1 MEREVSEGLHIRL
14 ISRISVQES
23 SPRWAMTEL
32 TLPPHAMK
40 LLVAH
45 WQKIG

>member
-1 MEREVSEGLHIRL
+1 M
-14 ISRISVQES
+14 SRISIQES
-23 SPRWAMTEL
+23 SLCWAMTEL